1 MVVDGVLLVVL
12 LRLLQHP
19 RHGGVVQVL
28 LPLHGGVVQ
37 VLLPLLPLVLGAGGG
52 TQVKRAH
59 RQPLRQLRHLS
70 KKS

>member
-37 VLLPLLPLVLGAGGG
+37 VLLPLLAFVFGAGG

-59 RQPLRQLRHLS
+59 RQSLRQLRHLS
-70 KKS
+70 K